1 MSESLK
7 RDIEC
12 ILDVSSGIP
21 ASSSPSESSS
31 QTFISNDD
39 GSPCPKR
46 LCSNDSRGDE
56 PDVYYSNITNG
67 NVQATSP
74 LHPIP
79 TESNYQQSSVDTAT
93 ANTDTLTTNGYDS
106 ASTHRTYSSTDTKR
120 DYLERL
126 RVIAFD
132 HDYNPQIWCEALGLD
147 IPFGDDDDDQVN
159 DSSCQSKTESPSA
172 RVSHCSRNKL
182 EDLPP
187 PAVITPNGNVSIGK
201 IDRLNGHQ
209 SIHQEIVFDRTKT
222 IDDYTSRFPI
232 LQSSAL
238 DTARLEDSDSMG
250 SLTSDGSGDAPTT
263 SSSHSDSSDT
273 DGSTTSRVLRGVLKR
288 DGQNLHKKSVN
299 FRGVTVYYFARS
311 QGFTCVPSQGGSTL
325 GMDFKHCH
333 SRDFS
338 LEAHAEEKK
347 RVHRDIIRRQRKF
360 AKMYQKQ
367 NGASTSESEDA
378 SEDEDLSDSEIMEM
392 DSCYFLQ
399 PVPIKQRRAL
409 LRSSGVRRIDSLEKE
424 ECRDIRTSREFC
436 GCNCR
441 LYCDPETCQCA
452 VAGIKC
458 QVDRMSFPCG
468 CTREGCHNEN
478 GRVEFNPLRVRTHF
492 IHTLMRLEL
501 ERKHE
506 QQQEDAFQSKSSES
520 STDSSGDQ
528 SQGFFQPENSCES
541 INANHFAHN
550 IHLPPQS
557 AAYEQVPCPEPS
569 AGPSLDTEEGSYS
582 AFMGDDSS
590 YSENSED
597 EYSTE
602 ESEEDDDEEEDDE
615 GDSDDQDQQESS
627 DLKRPENYPSGIL
640 GFPPPHNHE
649 YSRYHAYSES
659 LANGLPSSSYTA
671 YDTNPYL
678 HQNNESCQREYNNS
692 DLSYLA
698 VRSLTQDHHYTD
710 LNQSVIFM
718 SPRHRLQQNTLNQ
731 SDHQGEKTSYAE
743 TSSSNVENVE
753 PDTALPS
760 TSDESQEPAEEPSP
774 TSSNN
779 SSCQETPVEQDFG
792 QILTQS
798 VIDPVAT

>member
-12 ILDVSSGIP
+12 ILDASSCTP
-21 ASSSPSESSS
+21 ASSSLPNESSP

-39 GSPCPKR
+39 GSSCPKR
-46 LCSNDSRGDE
+46 LCSNGSQGDE
-56 PDVYYSNITNG
+56 PGIYYSNITNG
-67 NVQATSP
+67 NVQVVSSLQPNET
-74 LHPIP
+74 
-79 TESNYQQSSVDTAT
+79 NYQQSSIVGTST
-93 ANTDTLTTNGYDS
+93 TNTDTLTTNGYDS
-106 ASTHRTYSSTDTKR
+106 ATHRTHSSTDTRR

-147 IPFGDDDDDQVN
+147 IPFGDDDDDQIN
-159 DSSCQSKTESPSA
+159 DLSCQSKTESPSA
-172 RVSHCSRNKL
+172 RVSNCGRNKL
-182 EDLPP
+182 EDISST

-201 IDRLNGHQ
+201 LDRLNG

-222 IDDYTSRFPI
+222 IDDYTSRFQI

-238 DTARLEDSDSMG
+238 DTPRLEDSDSMG

-273 DGSTTSRVLRGVLKR
+273 DGSTTSRVLRGVMK
-288 DGQNLHKKSVN
+288 GGEQSLHKKSVN
-299 FRGVTVYYFARS
+299 FRGVTVYYFPRS

-338 LEAHAEEKK
+338 LEAYAEEKK
-347 RVHRDIIRRQRKF
+347 RVHRDIIHRQRKF

-378 SEDEDLSDSEIMEM
+378 SDDEEISDSELMEM

-399 PVPIKQRRAL
+399 PVSIKQRRAL

-424 ECRDIRTSREFC
+424 ECRDIRASREFC

-528 SQGFFQPENSCES
+528 SQGFFQPENSSES

-569 AGPSLDTEEGSYS
+569 AGPSIDANDGSYS
-582 AFMGDDSS
+582 AFIGDDSS

-602 ESEEDDDEEEDDE
+602 ESEEDDDEEEEDNE
-615 GDSDDQDQQESS
+615 GDSDDQDQQEST
-627 DLKRPENYPSGIL
+627 DLKRPENYTSGIL
-640 GFPPPHNHE
+640 CFPPPINHE
-649 YSRYHAYSES
+649 YSRYHAYSEN
-659 LANGLPSSSYTA
+659 LGNGLPSSSYTV
-671 YDTNPYL
+671 YDANPYL
-678 HQNNESCQREYNNS
+678 HQNNESSYQREYNNAE
-692 DLSYLA
+692 LSYLA

-718 SPRHRLQQNTLNQ
+718 PPRHRLQQNILNE
-731 SDHQGEKTSYAE
+731 SDHQGEKTFDSQTSYTE
-743 TSSSNVENVE
+743 TSSSNVE

-760 TSDESQEPAEEPSP
+760 TSDESQEPASEP
-774 TSSNN
+774 SSNN
-779 SSCQETPVEQDFG
+779 SSCQETPVEQDYG